1 MMRHKTE
8 KNMDIELQTNGSID
22 ARQYDNESL
31 GAISIVSNNLESK
44 SLVSNRL
51 KSKILK
57 KNTMKK
63 IIILFAFAVALF
75 SCENQEND
83 FEDFDFQT
91 VYFPI
96 QYPARTL
103 ALGESR
109 SDNSIDLE
117 HAFSIGAAVGGMYEN
132 TKERVVNI
140 RLAPELVANAFVD
153 GRPVQMLP
161 SNYYESTTFESIVI
175 PAGEFK
181 GKLRVNLTDAFFT
194 DTLSTEVNYVI
205 PLVIEPST
213 QDSVL
218 AGVPLPEIGAG
229 ADRRVSTDWMPGF
242 EPKDYTLF
250 AVKYIN
256 PYHGMYLHSGVD
268 ETLDESGNVVE
279 TFTYKADYVEQDL
292 LTLLTT
298 KSMTTCFMDRL
309 GGQNTGDNFK
319 VELTFSESGNITITS
334 ATGDDTVHGTGTF
347 VGADD
352 ASAVVWGERGHM
364 TLNLDYTYSVN
375 GVMHH
380 ATDQLVY
387 RDNNMQYEEFSIT
400 LE

>member
-8 KNMDIELQTNGSID
+8 RNMDVRHQTNGLMD
-22 ARQYDNESL
+22 TRQFNNESL
-31 GAISIVSNNLESK
+31 DTINLVSK
-44 SLVSNRL
+44 SLLSDNL
-51 KSKILK
+51 ESKILK

-63 IIILFAFAVALF
+63 YLILLAFAVALF
-75 SCENQEND
+75 SCENQVNEFD
-83 FEDFDFQT
+83 DYDFQT

-153 GRPVQMLP
+153 GRPVQLLP
-161 SNYYESTTFESIVI
+161 SNYYENTTFESIVI

-181 GKLRVNLTDAFFT
+181 GKLRVNLTDAFFA

-256 PYHGMYLHSGVD
+256 PYHGMYLHRGVD

-309 GGQNTGDNFK
+309 GGQYTGDNFK
-319 VELTFSESGNITITS
+319 VELTFSESGNITIKS
-334 ATGDDTVHGTGTF
+334 ANGDDTVHGTGTF
-347 VGADD
+347 VTADD
-352 ASAVVWGERGHM
+352 PNAIVWGERGHM
-364 TLNLDYTYSVN
+364 TLNLDYSYTVN
-375 GVMHH
+375 GIVHH

-400 LE
+400 LEE